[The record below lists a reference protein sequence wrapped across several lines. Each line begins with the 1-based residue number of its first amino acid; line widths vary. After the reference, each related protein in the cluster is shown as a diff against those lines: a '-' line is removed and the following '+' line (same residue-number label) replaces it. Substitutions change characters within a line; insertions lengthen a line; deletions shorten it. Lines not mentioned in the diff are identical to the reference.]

1 MKQKSESKQNLIE
14 DGQQENNSLP
24 SSSGLANLKDPADRP
39 LGPVEKTFLLHAER
53 GDCPT
58 VKR

>member
-14 DGQQENNSLP
+14 DGQDNALP
-24 SSSGLANLKDPADRP
+24 SPSSYKDLKDPADRP

>member
-1 MKQKSESKQNLIE
+1 MKTKSESKQNLIE
-14 DGQQENNSLP
+14 DVPDNNGPTTSTSSL
-24 SSSGLANLKDPADRP
+24 NIKDPADRP

-58 VKR
+58 VKK

>member
-1 MKQKSESKQNLIE
+1 MKQKSESKQQLIE
-14 DGQQENNSLP
+14 DGTDNIATTSNELFDI
-24 SSSGLANLKDPADRP
+24 KDPADRP

-53 GDCPT
+53 GDCAT